1 MPKRRYVSSVRSA
14 AAATS
19 RARVV
24 AAAAAL
30 LRQDGGIA
38 GFSLEAVARAAGV
51 ARLTVYNQFGSRRGL
66 LEVVFDDI
74 AARGGLT
81 SLPGLMQ
88 MADARTALTQLIDI
102 FCAFWGGDQ
111 AIGRLHEAVALD
123 A

>member
-51 ARLTVYNQFGSRRGL
+51 TRLTVYNQFGSRRGL
-66 LEVVFDDI
+66 LEAVFDEI

-81 SLPGLMQ
+81 RLPGVLQ
-88 MADARTALTQLIDI
+88 MADARAALTQLRSEERRVGKE
-102 FCAFWGGDQ
+102 CRARWS
-111 AIGRLHEAVALD
+111 
-123 A
+123 